1 MSAVF
6 SKTLK
11 DLHTLRCILKSC
23 FLFGFVGGLR
33 KMPGSLSMQNHTPL
47 FLQHR
52 PLAYVSY
59 MILVLHPG
67 AVCSLKHCFPF
78 CPGDECHSGFQCL
91 KPLGWSMELNR
102 SPNIDFLNWF
112 CGLRVITHLVETS
125 RLANKL
131 SGALCPDTF
140 YHSKFLIITK
150 SKCFAHWGL
159 CCSKN
164 LMSCC

>member
-1 MSAVF
+1 MHFKILLSLWFCGRIEENARISLHAESHATVSAAQT
-6 SKTLK
+6 S
-11 DLHTLRCILKSC
+11 CIC
-23 FLFGFVGGLR
+23 FLCF
-33 KMPGSLSMQNHTPL
+33 
-47 FLQHR
+47 
-52 PLAYVSY
+52 
-59 MILVLHPG
+59 MILVLHAG

-102 SPNIDFLNWF
+102 RPNIDFLNWF